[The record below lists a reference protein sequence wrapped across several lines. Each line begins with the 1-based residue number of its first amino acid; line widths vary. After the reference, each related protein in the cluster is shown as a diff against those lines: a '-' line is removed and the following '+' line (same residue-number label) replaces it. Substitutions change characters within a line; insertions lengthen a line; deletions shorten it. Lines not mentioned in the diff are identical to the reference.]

1 MALSQNGDRS
11 LAEKL
16 DAAIE
21 NLSTWYRVT
30 LIMVII
36 GLLSLSVVISLS
48 QYHFQEE
55 INKHGE
61 IKEIKDENTGQVGL
75 AFVPNS
81 EEIFSTESVL
91 KLYTTQVWLMASNGV
106 VIGLLSFLFLW
117 ITSRGQSYKK
127 ELKSIEG
134 QLIRQSYLV
143 NFETS
148 LPEGETRIDKILNHS
163 SLVFPELQAIL
174 RKVKPEGKKLPYKQ
188 NQSIGNE
195 TMDIVVSTKKGYFAV
210 KFFDNVNAQTLEQFA
225 NHLSKSG
232 KPLFRVLCLSK
243 NFDDELQSAKL
254 ATIMQ
259 NLNLD
264 FDMDLIFEDDQG
276 YSMLWI
282 N

>member
-1 MALSQNGDRS
+1 LSKDDRS

-21 NLSTWYRVT
+21 NLSSWYRVT

-36 GLLSLSVVISLS
+36 GLLSLSVVISVS
-48 QYHFQEE
+48 QFTFQEE
-55 INKHGE
+55 IHKHGE
-61 IKEIKDENTGQVGL
+61 IKEIKDEESGQVGL
-75 AFVPNS
+75 AFVPNTDQ
-81 EEIFSTESVL
+81 IFSAESIL

-117 ITSRGQSYKK
+117 ITARGQSYKK

-148 LPEGETRIDKILNHS
+148 LPEGETKADKILNHS

-174 RKVKPEGKKLPYKQ
+174 RKAKPGEKKLPYKQ
-188 NQSIGNE
+188 NQTLGGE
-195 TMDIVVSTKKGYFAV
+195 TMDVVVSTKKGYFAV
-210 KFFDNVNAQTLEQFA
+210 KFFDSVSKQTLEQFA
-225 NHLSKSG
+225 SNLSKSG
-232 KPLFRVLCLSK
+232 KPFFRVLCVAK
-243 NFDDELQSAKL
+243 NFDEELQSVSL
-254 ATIMQ
+254 ATILQ
-259 NLNLD
+259 NLNLK
-264 FDMDLIFEDDQG
+264 FDMDLIFEDEQG

>member
-1 MALSQNGDRS
+1 MTLSQNGDRS

-55 INKHGE
+55 INKYGE
-61 IKEIKDENTGQVGL
+61 IKEIKDEKSGQVGL

-81 EEIFSTESVL
+81 EIVFSTESIL

-117 ITSRGQSYKK
+117 ITSRGQAYKK

-148 LPEGETRIDKILNHS
+148 LPEGDTKIDRILNHS

-174 RKVKPEGKKLPYKQ
+174 RKVKPEGKKIPYKQ
-188 NQSIGNE
+188 NQSLGNE
-195 TMDIVVSTKKGYFAV
+195 MMDVVVSTKKGYFAV
-210 KFFDNVNAQTLEQFA
+210 KFFDTVSTQSLEQFA
-225 NHLSKSG
+225 SNLTKSG
-232 KPLFRVLCLSK
+232 KPFFRVLCLSK
-243 NFDDELQSAKL
+243 NFDDELQSTKL

-259 NLNLD
+259 GLNLD
-264 FDMDLIFEDDQG
+264 FDMDLIFEDEQG

>member
-1 MALSQNGDRS
+1 LAENGDKS

-16 DAAIE
+16 DVAIE

-48 QYHFQEE
+48 QYYFQQE
-55 INKHGE
+55 IGKHGS
-61 IKEIKDENTGQVGL
+61 ITQTKDEKTGELEL

-81 EEIFSTESVL
+81 NQAFPTESIL
-91 KLYTTQVWLMASNGV
+91 NMYTTQTWLMASNGL

-117 ITSRGQSYKK
+117 ITYRGNAYKK
-127 ELKSIEG
+127 ELKEIEN

-148 LPEGETRIDKILNHS
+148 IPEGESRVDKILNHS
-163 SLVFPELQAIL
+163 ALVFPELQYLIRRA
-174 RKVKPEGKKLPYKQ
+174 KPENKKLPYKL
-188 NQSIGNE
+188 NQHIRNDVV
-195 TMDIVVSTKKGYFAV
+195 DIIVSTKRGDFVV
-210 KFFDNVNAQTLEQFA
+210 KFFDNLSFKTLQEFTE
-225 NHLSKSG
+225 NLSKSG
-232 KPLFRVLCLSK
+232 KMIFRVLCVAK
-243 NFDDELQSAKL
+243 NFDDQMQSSQL
-254 ATIMQ
+254 STLMQ
-259 NLNLD
+259 QLDLD
-264 FDMDLIFEDDQG
+264 FDIDLIFEEEQG

>member
-1 MALSQNGDRS
+1 MTLSQNDDRS

-21 NLSTWYRVT
+21 NLSIWYRVT
-30 LIMVII
+30 LVMVII

-48 QYHFQEE
+48 QYYFQQE
-55 INKHGE
+55 ISKHGSIE
-61 IKEIKDENTGQVGL
+61 EIKDEKTGQIGL

-91 KLYTTQVWLMASNGV
+91 TLYTTQVWLMASNGV

-117 ITSRGQSYKK
+117 ITYRGQSYKK
-127 ELKSIEG
+127 ELKAIEG

-148 LPEGETRIDKILNHS
+148 IPEGDSKEDKILNHS

-174 RKVKPEGKKLPYKQ
+174 RRVKPESKKLPYKQ

-195 TMDIVVSTKKGYFAV
+195 IMDVVVSTKKGDFAV
-210 KFFDNVNAQTLEQFA
+210 KFFGAVSVSTLEQFA
-225 NHLSKSG
+225 NNLSKSG
-232 KPLFRVLCLSK
+232 KSFFRVLCVSK
-243 NFDDELQSAKL
+243 NFDDDLQSAKL
-254 ATIMQ
+254 ASIMQ
-259 NLNLD
+259 NLNLK
-264 FDMDLIFEDDQG
+264 FDMDLIFEEEQG

>member
-1 MALSQNGDRS
+1 MELSKDDRS

-30 LIMVII
+30 LVMVII

-48 QYHFQEE
+48 QFTFQEE
-55 INKHGE
+55 INKYGQ
-61 IKEIKDENTGQVGL
+61 IKEIKGDKSGQVGL
-75 AFVPNS
+75 AFVPYNDS
-81 EEIFSTESVL
+81 VFPAESIL

-117 ITSRGQSYKK
+117 ITARGQSYKK

-148 LPEGETRIDKILNHS
+148 LPEGDTKIDKILNHS

-174 RKVKPEGKKLPYKQ
+174 RKAKPGEKKLPYKQ
-188 NQSIGNE
+188 NQSVGGE
-195 TMDIVVSTKKGYFAV
+195 TMDVVVSTKKGYFAV
-210 KFFDNVNAQTLEQFA
+210 KFFDSVSALDLQKFA
-225 NHLSKSG
+225 GNLSKSG
-232 KPLFRVLCLSK
+232 KPFLRVLCISK
-243 NFDDELQSAKL
+243 NFDDDLQSSKL
-254 ATIMQ
+254 GTIMSD
-259 NLNLD
+259 LSLK
-264 FDMDLIFEDDQG
+264 FDMDLIFEDEQG

>member
-1 MALSQNGDRS
+1 MALSKDDRS

-21 NLSTWYRVT
+21 NLSSWYRVT

-48 QYHFQEE
+48 QFTFQEE
-55 INKHGE
+55 IHKHGE
-61 IKEIKDENTGQVGL
+61 IKETKDEKSGQVGL
-75 AFVPNS
+75 AFVPNTDQ
-81 EEIFSTESVL
+81 IFSAESIL

-117 ITSRGQSYKK
+117 ITARGQSYKK
-127 ELKSIEG
+127 ELKSIES

-148 LPEGETRIDKILNHS
+148 LPEGDTKTDKILNHS
-163 SLVFPELQAIL
+163 SMVFPELQAIL
-174 RKVKPEGKKLPYKQ
+174 RKAKPGEKKLPYKQ
-188 NQSIGNE
+188 NQTLGGE
-195 TMDIVVSTKKGYFAV
+195 TMDVVVSTRKGYFAV
-210 KFFDNVNAQTLEQFA
+210 KFFDSVSKQALEQFA
-225 NHLSKSG
+225 TNLSKSG
-232 KPLFRVLCLSK
+232 KPFFRVLCVAK
-243 NFDDELQSAKL
+243 NFDDELQSASL
-254 ATIMQ
+254 ATILQ
-259 NLNLD
+259 NLDLQ